1 MPKDPIEKAFLAELE
16 AIEKFRISY
25 TGAFPN
31 VPLAREDPD
40 VRRLIE
46 AMAMFTAR
54 TRLAAE
60 RNVGQGMVRIFRQH
74 FPFLL
79 SPVPAMTMLKASP
92 SSRYVDV
99 TQIPRNTEVRA
110 GHDPGRDAPER
121 VYRFRTLA
129 KLRILPIRLDSINL
143 YRPGGRGFRIV
154 LGFASAFPRNDEIGE
169 LRLYVNHLNDFLS
182 SLTVL
187 HALKTHLVSASVVFG
202 EKVKDDTV
210 GQPCEVSFGA
220 PPATVDELDDY
231 NHPLELARSFF
242 RLPQQELYLM
252 VHGIRAPRN
261 WERFAVCL
269 DVDEAWPTE
278 LRLSAEAFQLHVVP
292 IVNVLKAMANPIEC
306 DGTRERWPVKHPEP
320 SARYVPHSVL
330 GVYRMTRD
338 GLSPMKPAVVGARG
352 DTYEAIIEGRGERRG
367 AWVSLNLPDAFE
379 EPERVVVDAMW
390 HQPGLGGITASE
402 LRVRLA
408 DRMVD
413 GVTFACAGPL
423 VGHFDSDLEE
433 DREALLQLLS
443 IKNQRF
449 LGLDDLALLLRA
461 LGADRQKY
469 FSKVVASIRDLSV
482 RTAPYARRSAGFKY
496 TYEVTFDDL
505 DSSDVPV
512 VDLFCGKLLEILTAW
527 STEEIVELVARLPNL
542 EKTFHYS

>member
-31 VPLAREDPD
+31 VPLVREDPD

-60 RNVGQGMVRIFRQH
+60 RNVGQSMVRLFRQH

-79 SPVPAMTMLKASP
+79 SPVPAMTMLQALP
-92 SSRYVDV
+92 SSRYVDL
-99 TQIPRNTEVRA
+99 TQLPRNVEVRA
-110 GHDPGRDAPER
+110 VYNPGREAPEQ
-121 VYRFRTLA
+121 VYRFRTLSR
-129 KLRILPIRLDSINL
+129 LRILPIRLEGINL
-143 YRPGGRGFRIV
+143 YRPSGRGFRIV
-154 LGFASAFPRNDEIGE
+154 LAFASAFPRNDEIGE

-187 HALKTHLVSASVVFG
+187 HAIKTHLIRASIVFG
-202 EKVKDDTV
+202 ERVNDDTV

-220 PPATVDELDDY
+220 PPADSDEIDDF
-231 NHPLELARSFF
+231 NHPLEIARSFF
-242 RLPQQELYLM
+242 RLPRQELYLT
-252 VHGIRAPRN
+252 VQGIRTPRN
-261 WERFAVCL
+261 WDRFTVCL
-269 DVDEAWPTE
+269 DVDDAWPTE

-292 IVNVLKAMANPIEC
+292 IVNVVKAMANPIEC

-320 SARYVPHSVL
+320 SARFAPHSIL

-352 DTYEAIIEGRGERRG
+352 DTYEAFLDGRGERRG
-367 AWVSLNLPDAFE
+367 AWVSLNLPNAFE
-379 EPERVVVDAMW
+379 APERVAVDAMW
-390 HQPGLGGITASE
+390 HQPGLRGIGASD
-402 LRVRLA
+402 LRARLA

-413 GVTFACAGPL
+413 GVSFACVGPL
-423 VGHFDSDLEE
+423 VSHAESDLED

-443 IKNQRF
+443 IKNQKF
-449 LGLDDLALLLRA
+449 LGLDDLASLLRA
-461 LGADRQKY
+461 LGADREKY
-469 FSKVVASIRDLSV
+469 FSKVVASIADLSV

-496 TYEVTFDDL
+496 TYELTFEDL

-512 VDLFCGKLLEILTAW
+512 VDLFCEKLLDVLAAW
-527 STEEIVELVARLPNL
+527 STEEIVELVAKLPNL